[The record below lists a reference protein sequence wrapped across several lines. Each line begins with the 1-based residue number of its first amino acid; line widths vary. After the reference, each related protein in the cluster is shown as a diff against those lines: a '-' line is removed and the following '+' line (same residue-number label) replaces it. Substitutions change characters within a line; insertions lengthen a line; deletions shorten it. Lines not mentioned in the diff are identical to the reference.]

1 MSAQAQTAN
10 ALAQAT
16 RRTRP
21 RESMTEVCRR
31 RVGARYRSRGL
42 VLPVVLVVLLLL
54 ALLSASYAFH
64 VQADHSAGM
73 AMSQRLQCRLAAEAG
88 VQAVKHLLRTER
100 DNPQAW
106 YSNPARFDQALVW
119 SPKATEETIGKG
131 ELTEETN
138 DRIAYRFSI
147 VADNPLDDEEL
158 VRYGVTDESAK
169 LNINFATEE
178 QLLKLI
184 APLITDGR
192 EPLELVHAILDWRD
206 PDDEAREFGAE
217 SLYYGSLPTPH
228 RAKNAP
234 FETVEEL
241 LMVKGMTGQ
250 LLYGE
255 DYDRNGLLT
264 PNEDDG
270 ETSFP
275 MDNADG
281 FLERG
286 LLPYITVYTH
296 DFNVSNDNKPRIY
309 MFTEAAKIRPRLEEV
324 FGDQKIVD
332 FLLGATRERGTS
344 KTYTLA
350 LYLEDRTIDNILQSS
365 PLRGPAIA
373 KLFDY
378 CTLNQAPEQYGLI
391 NINTAPAR
399 VLGCIKDLPPEA
411 IPLIIQKR
419 ATLTGPIKS
428 TIGWLL
434 TEQILD
440 THTFS
445 KVENQITAR
454 GRQFSIESIGFADHV
469 GVFSRLQEIVD
480 MRGPLAQV
488 VYHRDLTRLGLAYPV
503 RGREGER
510 RLVISEE

>member
-1 MSAQAQTAN
+1 MTVFKPASGQTILPDEMAH
-10 ALAQAT
+10 
-16 RRTRP
+16 RT
-21 RESMTEVCRR
+21 C
-31 RVGARYRSRGL
+31 ARGRSRGL
-42 VLPVVLVVLLLL
+42 ILPVVLVVLLLL
-54 ALLSASYAFH
+54 SLLTASYAFH

-88 VQAVKHLLRTER
+88 VQAVRHMLRTER
-100 DNPQAW
+100 DNPQVW
-106 YSNPARFDQALVW
+106 YHNPVRFDQALVW
-119 SPKATEETIGKG
+119 SPNATDQNLGKG
-131 ELTEETN
+131 ELNEDSE
-138 DRIAYRFSI
+138 DRVGYRFSI
-147 VADNPLDDEEL
+147 VADNPIDDETL

-169 LNINFATEE
+169 VNINFASEE
-178 QLLKLI
+178 QLLSLI

-192 EPLELVHAILDWRD
+192 EPLELVHAIMDWRD
-206 PDDEAREFGAE
+206 SDDEQREFGAE
-217 SLYYGSLPTPH
+217 GLYYGTLPTPH

-275 MDNADG
+275 MDNGDG

-286 LLPYITVYTH
+286 LLPYITVYSH

-309 MFTEAAKIRPRLEEV
+309 MFTDEAKIRPRLEEV
-324 FGDQKIVD
+324 FNDQQVVD
-332 FLLGATRERGTS
+332 FLIGATRDRGTA

-365 PLRGPAIA
+365 PLRGDAVA
-373 KLFDY
+373 KLFDN

-391 NINTAPAR
+391 NINTAPPR
-399 VLGCIKDLPPEA
+399 VLATIKGLPPEA
-411 IPLIIQKR
+411 IPMIMQKR
-419 ATLTGPIKS
+419 ATVTGPIKS

-440 THTFS
+440 FHTFS
-445 KVENQITAR
+445 FVENQITAR

-469 GVFSRLQEIVD
+469 GVFSRLQVVVD
-480 MRGPLAQV
+480 MRGPLAQI

-510 RLVISEE
+510 RLVIAEN

>member
-1 MSAQAQTAN
+1 MVAFDAMKNRRCSN
-10 ALAQAT
+10 AIYSG
-16 RRTRP
+16 P
-21 RESMTEVCRR
+21 IGSGPN
-31 RVGARYRSRGL
+31 GAAYRSRGL

-88 VQAVKHLLRTER
+88 VQAVKHLLRSER

-119 SPKATEETIGKG
+119 SPHATQETLGKG
-131 ELTEETN
+131 ELNEESE
-138 DRIAYRFSI
+138 DRIAYRFSV
-147 VADNPLDDEEL
+147 VADNPLDDETL

-169 LNINFATEE
+169 LNINFASEE

-184 APLITDGR
+184 APLITDGS

-206 PDDEAREFGAE
+206 SDDEAREFGAE

-241 LMVKGMTGQ
+241 LMVKGMTGR

-309 MFTEAAKIRPRLEEV
+309 MFTDAGRIRPRLEEV
-324 FGDQKIVD
+324 FNDQRVVD
-332 FLLGATRERGTS
+332 FLIGATRERGTS

-350 LYLEDRTIDNILQSS
+350 LYLEDRTIDNVLQSS
-365 PLRGPAIA
+365 PLRGEAIA
-373 KLFDY
+373 KLFDS
-378 CTLNQAPEQYGLI
+378 CTLNQAPEQFGLI

-399 VLGCIKDLPPEA
+399 VLACIKDLPPEV
-411 IPLIIQKR
+411 IPMIIQKR
-419 ATLTGPIKS
+419 DTVTGPIKS

-440 THTFS
+440 THAFS
-445 KVENQITAR
+445 KIENQITAR

-469 GVFSRLQEIVD
+469 GVFSRLQEVVD

-510 RLVISEE
+510 RLVIAEK

>member
-1 MSAQAQTAN
+1 MTTMIATKHSAVSAA
-10 ALAQAT
+10 AI
-16 RRTRP
+16 
-21 RESMTEVCRR
+21 
-31 RVGARYRSRGL
+31 ARHRSRGL
-42 VLPVVLVVLLLL
+42 ILPVVLVVLLLL
-54 ALLSASYAFH
+54 SLLSASYSFH

-73 AMSQRLQCRLAAEAG
+73 AMSQRLQCRLAAESG
-88 VQAVKHLLRTER
+88 VQAVRHLLRSER

-106 YSNPARFDQALVW
+106 YHNPARFDQALVW
-119 SPKATEETIGKG
+119 SPKATEENIGRG
-131 ELTEETN
+131 ELNEDLE
-138 DRIAYRFSI
+138 DSIAYRFSI
-147 VADNPLDDEEL
+147 VADNPLDDETL
-158 VRYGVTDESAK
+158 VRYGITDESAK

-178 QLLKLI
+178 QLLRLI
-184 APLITDGR
+184 APLVTDGR
-192 EPLELVHAILDWRD
+192 EPLEIVHAIMDWRD
-206 PDDEAREFGAE
+206 TDDEKREFGAE
-217 SLYYGSLPTPH
+217 SVYYGTLPTPH

-309 MFTEAAKIRPRLEEV
+309 MFTDAAKIRPRLEEA
-324 FGDQKIVD
+324 FNDQQVVD
-332 FLLGATRERGTS
+332 FLIGATRDRGTS

-350 LYLEDRTIDNILQSS
+350 QYLEDRTIDNILQSS
-365 PLRGPAIA
+365 PLRGAAIA
-373 KLFDY
+373 TLFDH

-399 VLGCIKDLPPEA
+399 VLGCIKGLPSEA

-419 ATLTGPIKS
+419 GALTGPIKS

-440 THTFS
+440 SHTFS
-445 KVENQITAR
+445 LVENQITAR

-469 GVFSRLQEIVD
+469 GVFSRLQVVVD

-488 VYHRDLTRLGLAYPV
+488 VYHRDITQLGLSYPV

-510 RLVISEE
+510 RLVIAED

>member
-1 MSAQAQTAN
+1 MKSVARTNCGVDLYDAVVNRHRRAR
-10 ALAQAT
+10 AL
-16 RRTRP
+16 
-21 RESMTEVCRR
+21 S
-31 RVGARYRSRGL
+31 RSRGL

-54 ALLSASYAFH
+54 ALLSASYSFH
-64 VQADHSAGM
+64 VHADHSAGM

-88 VQAVKHLLRTER
+88 VDAVKHMLRSER

-106 YSNPARFDQALVW
+106 YHNPARFDQALVW
-119 SPKATEETIGKG
+119 SPKATEENLGKG
-131 ELTEETN
+131 ELSEESE

-147 VADNPLDDEEL
+147 VADNPLDDETL
-158 VRYGVTDESAK
+158 VRFGVTDESAK
-169 LNINFATEE
+169 LNINYASEG

-184 APLITDGR
+184 TPLIKDGR
-192 EPLELVHAILDWRD
+192 EPLELVHAIMDWRD
-206 PDDEAREFGAE
+206 PDNEPREFGAE
-217 SLYYGSLPTPH
+217 SDYYGSLPTPH
-228 RAKNAP
+228 RAKNSP

-275 MDNADG
+275 MDNGDG

-286 LLPYITVYTH
+286 LLPYITVYSH
-296 DFNVSNDNKPRIY
+296 DFSVSTDNKPRIY
-309 MFTEAAKIRPRLEEV
+309 MFTEASKLRPRLEEV
-324 FGDQKIVD
+324 FNDQQVVD
-332 FLLGATRERGTS
+332 FLIGATRERGTA

-350 LYLEDRTIDNILQSS
+350 QYLEDQTIDNILRSS
-365 PLRGPAIA
+365 PLRGEAVA

-399 VLGCIKDLPPEA
+399 VLACIRDLPPEA
-411 IPLIIQKR
+411 IPLMIQKR

-434 TEQILD
+434 TEKILD
-440 THTFS
+440 SQAFS

-469 GVFSRLQEIVD
+469 GVFSRLQVVVD

-510 RLVISEE
+510 RLVIAED